1 MFRLFTIPALLF
13 LLLFSA
19 LLPAPAEG
27 VHAISGPE
35 VRLVNNDIYISFAFV
50 PDEKTVQEIRDGLDK
65 EFRLYADLFRV
76 WKSWSDEF
84 VLGKFFARTLK
95 ADPIKKEYLLSS
107 FDGQTIIEKRFRS
120 FESML
125 TGALVVK
132 DLKLTNTRELEP
144 GQYFVRITVESK
156 TGKLPP
162 LIGHILIFVQN
173 NEFKLRKDS
182 AIVVID
188 GPR

>member
-1 MFRLFTIPALLF
+1 MLRFFAAPALLF
-13 LLLFSA
+13 LFLFWT
-19 LLPAPAEG
+19 LPVPAEG
-27 VHAISGPE
+27 AHSIAGPD
-35 VRLVNNDIYISFAFV
+35 VRLVNNDIYISFTFV
-50 PDEKTVQEIRDGLDK
+50 PDEKTVQEIRDGMDK
-65 EFRLYADLFRV
+65 EFRLHADLFRV

-84 VLGKFFARTLK
+84 VLGKFFVRKLK
-95 ADPIKKEYLLSS
+95 SDPIKKEYLLNS

-156 TGKLPP
+156 TSKLPP
-162 LIGHILIFVQN
+162 LIGHLLIFVQD
-173 NEFKLRKDS
+173 NEFKIKKDS
-182 AIVVID
+182 GIVLIE
-188 GPR
+188 GSR